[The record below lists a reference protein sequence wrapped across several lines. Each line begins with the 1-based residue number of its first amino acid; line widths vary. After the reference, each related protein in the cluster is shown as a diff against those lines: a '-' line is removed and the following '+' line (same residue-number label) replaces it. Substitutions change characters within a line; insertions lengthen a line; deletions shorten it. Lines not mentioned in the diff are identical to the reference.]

1 MANNLSIESPN
12 FDKIEKEAGPYTS
25 VALSTM
31 WQSLNETRKDD
42 RVHFSI
48 VQSELFV
55 NPLSTAPTASVDN
68 LDARGYSAIVFTGAS
83 AVNFT
88 GIVAPE
94 NNRVKVVY
102 IKVVGS
108 ATITAKNNATSLAA
122 NRLALSGAADF
133 AMTTGKGLIVMYVNS
148 LWQEVARSG

>member
-1 MANNLSIESPN
+1 MASNLSIESPN
-12 FDKIEKEAGPYTS
+12 FEKIGKESGPFTTE
-25 VALSTM
+25 AISTL

-42 RVHFSI
+42 RVHFALA
-48 VQSELFV
+48 QSELFL
-55 NPLSTAPTASVDN
+55 NPLVMSPTASVDN
-68 LDARGYSAIVFTGAS
+68 LDGRGFSAIIFSGAS

-94 NNRVKVVY
+94 NSRFKVFF

-108 ATITAKNNATSLAA
+108 ATITAKHNVTSLAA
-122 NRLALSGAADF
+122 NRLALAGAVDYS
-133 AMTTGKGLIVMYVNS
+133 MTTGKGLIVAYANS